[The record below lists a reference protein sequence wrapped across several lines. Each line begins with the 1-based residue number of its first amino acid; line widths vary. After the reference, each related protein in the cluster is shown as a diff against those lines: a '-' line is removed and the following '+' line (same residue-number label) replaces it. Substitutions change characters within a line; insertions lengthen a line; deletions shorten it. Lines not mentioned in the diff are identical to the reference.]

1 MINNSN
7 IDKIFQILK
16 KEVRGLFKTTVEKVS
31 RNYNSP
37 FHILIAT
44 MLSARTKDETTLK
57 VCEKLFKK
65 INNNNDLLKLN
76 LNVLKKVIYPVGFYR
91 VKSQNLKKLA
101 LMLKEKFSH
110 RVPDK
115 LEDLLLLP
123 GVGRKTANLV
133 LISAFNQY
141 GICVDT
147 HVHRITN
154 RWRYVHTNTPDET
167 EFALRKKLP
176 KHLWKVINN
185 ILVTY
190 GKFVCKPVR
199 PLCSRCRIAYYCPF
213 FT

>member
-1 MINNSN
+1 MISNSN
-7 IDKIFQILK
+7 IDKIFKILK
-16 KEVRGLFKTTVEKVS
+16 KDVRNLTKTTLEKVS
-31 RNYNSP
+31 YNYNTP

-57 VCEKLFKK
+57 VCETLFEK
-65 INNNNDLLKLN
+65 IKNNNDLLKIN
-76 LNVLKKVIYPVGFYR
+76 QNILKKTIYPIGFYR
-91 VKSQNLKKLA
+91 VKSRNLKKLA
-101 LMLKEKFSH
+101 LILKEKFNS
-110 RVPDK
+110 RVPDR
-115 LEDLLLLP
+115 LESLLLLP

-154 RWRYVHTNTPDET
+154 RWRYVHTSTPDET

-176 KHLWKVINN
+176 KHLWKIINN

-190 GKFVCKPVR
+190 GKFICKPVR
-199 PLCSRCRIAYYCPF
+199 PLCSQCNIALHCPF